1 MAKLLVV
8 NALRAAKSR
17 LLQLA
22 AVASSAHLF
31 MSGTRIKAMN
41 NDNNNDNNN
50 NNNNRNLKERSK
62 QANDKRFAFVKAL
75 FGRSL
80 SAARELAVPMR
91 IRAAYN

>member
-50 NNNNRNLKERSK
+50 NRNLKERSK